1 MKKTKKVI
9 VSDPGDE
16 HENIYRNI
24 YARYI
29 LEECSSPI
37 DEIEYLFDNLPKDH
51 KKEIINNMKEWKN
64 E

>member
-1 MKKTKKVI
+1 MSKPI

-16 HENIYRNI
+16 QESIYRNI
-24 YARYI
+24 YAHYI

-64 E
+64 D